1 VAPLFNRVM
10 IFGTTDFTYHGH
22 PDPLQCPEGMTRKS
36 LALYY
41 FSNGRPAEEV
51 SGEDHTTVFRERRP
65 GDLKPTA
72 GQRLRQLAGD
82 LMPPIITR
90 QIRRLRSGPA

>member
-1 VAPLFNRVM
+1 M

-22 PDPLQCPEGMTRKS
+22 PDPLQCPEAMTRKS

-51 SGEDHTTVFRERRP
+51 SGDHSTLFRARRE
-65 GDLKPTA
+65 GEFKPSA
-72 GQRLRQLAGD
+72 RQRLRSIARD
-82 LMPPIITR
+82 LLPPIVA
-90 QIRRLRSGPA
+90 RRFRKAVKG